1 MAAGRTSP
9 KQEVMQETNRGV
21 NPLTGRQW
29 DLNSLIQKLL
39 ELQDALLESQEKN
52 ISLSAQIRDL
62 ERQVR
67 DAEDLRIEHENQAQL
82 LADKTRENKY
92 LHQELSRMSSM
103 LSVRLQDT
111 EELRSTI
118 IELQHQVK
126 TSQSERD
133 LLAIMLTEAE
143 AQAKQ
148 TTRGDTVSKEKP
160 GNWPFGKNK

>member
-1 MAAGRTSP
+1 MEP
-9 KQEVMQETNRGV
+9 KTGV

-52 ISLSAQIRDL
+52 ITLSAQIRDL

-67 DAEDLRIEHENQAQL
+67 DAEDLRVEHDNQAQM

-103 LSVRLQDT
+103 LSVRMQDVDD
-111 EELRSTI
+111 LRGSI
-118 IELQHQVK
+118 VELQHQIK
-126 TSQSERD
+126 TSNSERD

-143 AQAKQ
+143 AQAKSNSKI
-148 TTRGDTVSKEKP
+148 DVSGTSGKENKP
-160 GNWPFGKNK
+160 TNWPFLKGK

>member
-1 MAAGRTSP
+1 MEAN
-9 KQEVMQETNRGV
+9 KGV

-52 ISLSAQIRDL
+52 ITLSAQIRDL

-67 DAEDLRIEHENQAQL
+67 DAEDLRIEHDNQAQM

-92 LHQELSRMSSM
+92 LHQELSRMSSV
-103 LSVRLQDT
+103 LNVRMQDVD
-111 EELRSTI
+111 ELRSTI
-118 IELQHQVK
+118 SELQHQIK
-126 TSQSERD
+126 TSNSERD

-143 AQAKQ
+143 AQAKSNSKMEIS
-148 TTRGDTVSKEKP
+148 GSGKDTKSN
-160 GNWPFGKNK
+160 NWPFLKGK

>member
-1 MAAGRTSP
+1 MEP
-9 KQEVMQETNRGV
+9 KTGV

-67 DAEDLRIEHENQAQL
+67 DAEDVRIEHDNQAQL

-92 LHQELSRMSSM
+92 LHQELSRMSTL
-103 LSVRLQDT
+103 LSVRMQDVD
-111 EELRSTI
+111 ELRATI
-118 IELQHQVK
+118 VELQHQIK
-126 TSQSERD
+126 TSNSERD

-143 AQAKQ
+143 AQAKNKMDLS
-148 TTRGDTVSKEKP
+148 GSSKDAKP
-160 GNWPFGKNK
+160 TNWPFLKGK

>member
-1 MAAGRTSP
+1 
-9 KQEVMQETNRGV
+9 MQETNRGV

-148 TTRGDTVSKEKP
+148 TNRGDTISREKP
-160 GNWPFGKNK
+160 SNWPFGKNK

>member
-1 MAAGRTSP
+1 MMEAN
-9 KQEVMQETNRGV
+9 KGV

-52 ISLSAQIRDL
+52 IMLIAQIRDL

-67 DAEDLRIEHENQAQL
+67 DIEDLRIEHDNQAQM

-92 LHQELSRMSSM
+92 LHQELSRMSS
-103 LSVRLQDT
+103 LLNVRMQDVD
-111 EELRSTI
+111 ELRSTI
-118 IELQHQVK
+118 SELQHQIK
-126 TSQSERD
+126 NSNSERD

-143 AQAKQ
+143 AQAKSNSKIEIS
-148 TTRGDTVSKEKP
+148 GNSKDTKP
-160 GNWPFGKNK
+160 NNWPFLKGK